1 VTEPREIPLFPLN
14 TVLFPGMTLALH
26 IFEERYK
33 LMIGECL
40 QDTQPFGIVLIRSG
54 SEVGP
59 SADFHLV
66 GTTAHITQVERLP
79 DGRMNIVTLGYRRFK
94 IHEVRHDRPYL
105 VGLVEDFPLQ
115 STDNVLSQPLVHD
128 LSLMLQRYLDIFAKL
143 GKVDLHMTELPK
155 DAETLAFLIAIVL
168 RTPMKDKQD
177 LLSAADVLSLLK
189 LERRML
195 RREAQ
200 ILKLLIENGLRW
212 RDDPKPFSVN

>member
-1 VTEPREIPLFPLN
+1 MTETRELPLFPLN

-40 QDTQPFGIVLIRSG
+40 EETQPFGIVLIRSG
-54 SEVGP
+54 SEIGT
-59 SADFHLV
+59 DTEFHPV

-79 DGRMNIVTLGYRRFK
+79 DGRLNILTLGYRRFK
-94 IHEVRHDRPYL
+94 IQEVRHHRPYL
-105 VGLVEDFPLQ
+105 VGLVEDYPLQ
-115 STDNVLSQPLVHD
+115 AVENPASEPLVSD
-128 LSLMLQRYLDIFAKL
+128 LTLMLQHYLDIFAKL
-143 GKVDLHMTELPK
+143 GKVDLQMTELPK

-177 LLSAADVLSLLK
+177 LLNAPDLLTLLK
-189 LERRML
+189 SERRML

-212 RDDPKPFSVN
+212 RDDPKPFSAN

>member
-1 VTEPREIPLFPLN
+1 MTESRELPLFPLN
-14 TVLFPGMTLALH
+14 TVLFPGMTLSLH

-54 SEVGP
+54 SELRTG
-59 SADFHLV
+59 AEFHPI
-66 GTTAHITQVERLP
+66 GTTAHITQVERLS
-79 DGRMNIVTLGYRRFK
+79 DGRLNILTLGYRRFK
-94 IHEVRHDRPYL
+94 VQEIRHDRPYL
-105 VGLVEDFPLQ
+105 VGVVEDFPLQ
-115 STDNVLSQPLVHD
+115 GVDNPVSKPLVSD
-128 LSLMLQRYLDIFAKL
+128 LTLMLQRYLDIFAKL
-143 GKVDLHMTELPK
+143 GKVDLQMTELPK

-177 LLSAADVLSLLK
+177 LLNAPDLLSLLK
-189 LERRML
+189 SERRML

-212 RDDPKPFSVN
+212 RDDPKPFSAN

>member
-1 VTEPREIPLFPLN
+1 
-14 TVLFPGMTLALH
+14 MTLALH

-54 SEVGP
+54 SEIG
-59 SADFHLV
+59 SGADFHPI

-79 DGRMNIVTLGYRRFK
+79 EGRMNIVTLGYRRFK
-94 IHEVRHDRPYL
+94 IQNVRHDRPYL
-105 VGLVEDFPLQ
+105 VGLVEDFPLEG
-115 STDNVLSQPLVHD
+115 TDNVVAQPLVND
-128 LSLMLQRYLDIFAKL
+128 LTLMLQRYLDIFAKL

-177 LLSAADVLSLLK
+177 LLNAADLLSLLK

-212 RDDPKPFSVN
+212 RDDPKPFSAN